1 MTDGFGWLKVLHVLS
16 AFAWM
21 AGLFYLPRLMVYH
34 AQSGVGSEVSE
45 QFKVMESRLL
55 AAIMRPAMAATWV
68 FGLWLGI
75 AGGWFFVG
83 EWWLWLKLALVVT
96 LSIVHGLLER
106 HAAEFRADLRT
117 RGSRYFRWLN
127 EAPTALLVGIVI
139 LVVMKPF

>member
-1 MTDGFGWLKVLHVLS
+1 MTDGLGWLKVLHILG

-34 AQSGVGSEVSE
+34 AQSSVGSAVSE

-75 AGGWFFVG
+75 AGGWFSSG
-83 EWWLWLKLALVVT
+83 QWWLWLKLALAVA

-106 HAAEFRADLRT
+106 HAAEFRVDLRM
-117 RGSRYFRWLN
+117 RGSRYFRLLN
-127 EAPTALLVGIVI
+127 EAPTVLLVAIVI
-139 LVVMKPF
+139 FVVLKPF